1 MWAKERGARS
11 RAAMSPKGSD
21 CVELPVFRV
30 RLMVVWLPQ
39 GVNNN
44 NPDHLQHQ
52 KTIISV
58 QLLFSLP
65 QE

>member
-1 MWAKERGARS
+1 MWAKERRGRI
-11 RAAMSPKGSD
+11 RAAMTPKGSD

-44 NPDHLQHQ
+44 NPDHL
-52 KTIISV
+52 
-58 QLLFSLP
+58 
-65 QE
+65 

>member
-1 MWAKERGARS
+1 MWAKERGGRI

-44 NPDHLQHQ
+44 NPDHL
-52 KTIISV
+52 
-58 QLLFSLP
+58 
-65 QE
+65 